1 MTMMVPMTMMT
12 VMMTVDDGGSADDD
26 NGDDKQTIEP
36 PGSGLILGILHV
48 LFYLIL
54 RTTVLLFSFYR

>member
-1 MTMMVPMTMMT
+1 MMSVG
-12 VMMTVDDGGSADDD
+12 DDGGADDHD

-54 RTTVLLFSFYR
+54 KTTLLLFSFHR